1 MNLERL
7 YGCELTQ
14 SFKLIFCIGDFM
26 DLQLKGKT
34 ALVTGGS
41 RGIGRA
47 IAETF
52 AAEGCNVGIC
62 ARTADQLSEAV
73 DSLKGKGVNAFGGEV
88 DVTDEASMKSWVSQA
103 NDQLGGVDILVSN
116 VGAMAIGADR
126 NSWQQNINV
135 DVFGLIAMVEAG
147 LPLLEQAAID
157 KGDAAVIAIGSSA
170 SAAAMDPSAY
180 GAIKGAI
187 VHYIKGL
194 AKQNAAK
201 KVRAN
206 VVSPGMVYF
215 EGGVWHNVEQRA
227 PDYFK
232 MSLARNPMGRM
243 ATPQD
248 IANAVVFL
256 ASPCSSFTTGI
267 NFNVEGAITERVNY

>member
-1 MNLERL
+1 
-7 YGCELTQ
+7 
-14 SFKLIFCIGDFM
+14 M

-147 LPLLEQAAID
+147 LPFLEQAAID